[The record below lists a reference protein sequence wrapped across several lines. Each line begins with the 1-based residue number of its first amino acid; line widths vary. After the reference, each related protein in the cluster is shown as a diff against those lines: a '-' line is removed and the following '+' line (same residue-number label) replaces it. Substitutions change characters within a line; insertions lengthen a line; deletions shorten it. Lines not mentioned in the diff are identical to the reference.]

1 MRCWFTDDRAVD
13 EALRTRT
20 TPVRT
25 SSPPGDRIALPSRP
39 TTKAP
44 HRPTPYRD
52 GHPAESG
59 DVERRPSRRVA
70 RPFRLSGR
78 CRRRSRNRNRNLD
91 RQLADVGCREIQID
105 APELESVYA
114 DEINRE
120 YWHPARIDPH
130 QFMHVGSGPRREAR
144 RPGYAGCHKGAE
156 RVQAQ
161 RYMSWIAQGEYD
173 EFSRG
178 VSRRAGAFDICR
190 LKCDDAR
197 SCGCAPL
204 GNLPHEKLASV
215 ETQR

>member
-25 SSPPGDRIALPSRP
+25 SSPAGDRVALPV
-39 TTKAP
+39 AADNDCP
-44 HRPTPYRD
+44 HRPRPHRE
-52 GHPAESG
+52 GRPAECG
-59 DVERRPSRRVA
+59 DVERRASGRVC
-70 RPFRLSGR
+70 RPLRPSGR
-78 CRRRSRNRNRNLD
+78 CRRRSRSRSLD

-114 DEINRE
+114 DEMNRE
-120 YWHPARIDPH
+120 YWHPARHRSAPVH
-130 QFMHVGSGPRREAR
+130 AR
-144 RPGYAGCHKGAE
+144 RQRASSGGSATWISGCHKRAE

-161 RYMSWIAQGEYD
+161 RYMSWIAQGEYE